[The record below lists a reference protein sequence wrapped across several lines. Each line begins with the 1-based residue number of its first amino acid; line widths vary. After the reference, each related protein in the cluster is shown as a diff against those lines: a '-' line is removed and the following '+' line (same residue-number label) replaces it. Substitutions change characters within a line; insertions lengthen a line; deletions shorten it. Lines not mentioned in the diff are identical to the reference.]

1 MFDKAVESGNAFG
14 YNGQEEKACNLSRYE
29 KIYWTKSFF
38 YWKMHIYRIWN
49 FYENMWE
56 YTNKVKD
63 HFFNPRNVGEVE
75 TPDGVGEVGSL
86 ACGDAL
92 KLTFKLDANG
102 RITDAR
108 FKTFGCASAIA
119 TSSVLTEIIK
129 GMTIDE
135 AAKVTNKDIADYLGG
150 LPEQKMHCSVMGR
163 EALEAAIENYRTGG
177 KKKHEIEGNIVC
189 TCFGVTDKEIEK
201 VITENKL
208 TSVEEVTN
216 YCKAGGG
223 CGGCQSEIEKI
234 IEKIQGEKIKTVLAT
249 AAPKTGKLTNI
260 QKIQLIQQTINEQIR
275 PALRA
280 HGGNIEL
287 IDVEGNKVI
296 VAFRG
301 MCDQCKLTEFTM
313 KDVVE
318 AKLREFVT
326 EELFVEEDT
335 DSANQPHNHRE

>member
-1 MFDKAVESGNAFG
+1 
-14 YNGQEEKACNLSRYE
+14 
-29 KIYWTKSFF
+29 
-38 YWKMHIYRIWN
+38 
-49 FYENMWE
+49 MWD
-56 YTNKVKD
+56 YTEKVKD
-63 HFFNPRNVGEVE
+63 HFFNPRNVGEIKK
-75 TPDGVGEVGSL
+75 PDGIGEVGSL

-92 KLTFKLDANG
+92 KLTFKLDKNG
-102 RITDAR
+102 KIADAK

-129 GMTIDE
+129 GMTIEE

-177 KKKHEIEGNIVC
+177 KKKHLLKGKVVC
-189 TCFGVTDKEIEK
+189 TCFGVTEDEIET
-201 VITENKL
+201 VIRENNL
-208 TSVEEVTN
+208 TTVEQVTN

-223 CGGCQSEIEKI
+223 CGGCKGEIEKI
-234 IEKIQGEKIKTVLAT
+234 IQKIQGDKSKEI
-249 AAPKTGKLTNI
+249 APPKLRHAEKLTNI
-260 QKIQLIQQTINEQIR
+260 QKIQLIQQTINEEIR

-301 MCDQCKLTEFTM
+301 MCAQCKLTEFTM

-318 AKLREFVT
+318 AKLREFVAK
-326 EELFVEEDT
+326 ELFVEEDIE
-335 DSANQPHNHRE
+335 SANQPHNHRE